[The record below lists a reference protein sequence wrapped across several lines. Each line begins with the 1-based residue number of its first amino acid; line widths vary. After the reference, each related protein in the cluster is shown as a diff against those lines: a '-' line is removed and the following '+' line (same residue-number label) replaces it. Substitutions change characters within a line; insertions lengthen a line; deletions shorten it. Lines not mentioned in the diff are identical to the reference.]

1 MTIRSVLL
9 TVGETMAVITPRERE
24 SVVDAEHFR
33 VDAGGA
39 ESNVAAHAV
48 HAGVSARWFSR
59 LGDDALGRRVHRIIA
74 GRGVDVSTV
83 EWDRDAPTGMYV
95 KDPGAGVS
103 YYRTGSAAS
112 LVSPHHV
119 ERIRLDDVAVLHL
132 SGITP
137 ALSTS
142 AAAAV
147 DVLIDR
153 AKANGIVVSFDVNHR
168 PALWTP
174 AAAADALRELARR
187 SDIVFVGLDE
197 AARLWG
203 VHRAADLRI
212 ELPTGSVVVK
222 DGAIGATLLEP
233 GSADVFVP
241 APRVDVVEEVGAGD
255 AFAGGYL
262 ASLMRGE
269 PPASRLAAGHAQAAL
284 ALTSTSDFLE
294 ESPNE

>member
-1 MTIRSVLL
+1 MTIRTVLL
-9 TVGETMAVITPRERE
+9 TVGETMAVLTPRERE

-39 ESNVAAHAV
+39 ESNVAAHAA
-48 HAGVSARWFSR
+48 HAGVSARWFGL

-83 EWDRDAPTGMYV
+83 GWDHDAPTGMYV
-95 KDPGAGVS
+95 KDPGAEVA
-103 YYRTGSAAS
+103 YFRAGSAAS
-112 LVSPHHV
+112 RLSPQHA

-137 ALSTS
+137 ALSGS

-147 DVLIDR
+147 DIVIER
-153 AKANGIVVSFDVNHR
+153 ARANGIVVSFDVNHR
-168 PALWTP
+168 PALWS
-174 AAAADALRELARR
+174 AEAAADTLLELARR
-187 SDIVFVGLDE
+187 ADLVFVGLDE

-203 VHRAADLRI
+203 VRSASDLRI
-212 ELPTGSVVVK
+212 ELPASVVVVK

-233 GSADVFVP
+233 GSADIFVP
-241 APRVDVVEEVGAGD
+241 APPVEVVEEVGAGD

-269 PPASRLAAGHAQAAL
+269 SPAARLAAGHARAGL

-294 ESPNE
+294 ETHDE